1 MSDQGNK
8 TRQPSAKHAL
18 DEVLKSLQD
27 LVRNELAEE
36 RAPSARGQTGE
47 KSKTVQAPITPAVA
61 TPRALELP
69 ADDAIPVLTDP
80 VGHALP
86 GAKIATRQAA
96 RAPVAAAVAKPAPA
110 GGLQTEL
117 PLPLADEPRPDAAL
131 TEDIPVLQHV
141 VVPPPMPPP
150 ISSTRQRTP
159 AAVARQIAS
168 EVATRLA
175 AELGPAGTS
184 RLEPAIIRRLE
195 DLLREALE
203 KQAAESPRP

>member
-1 MSDQGNK
+1 MSDPGNK

-36 RAPSARGQTGE
+36 RALLPNERAGKAAQAERSPSPVPATFPRAVDDPSA
-47 KSKTVQAPITPAVA
+47 
-61 TPRALELP
+61 
-69 ADDAIPVLTDP
+69 DAIPVLTDP
-80 VGHALP
+80 IGHAIP
-86 GAKIATRQAA
+86 RTKTGTRPAA
-96 RAPVAAAVAKPAPA
+96 RAPVAAAVARPIPA

-117 PLPLADEPRPDAAL
+117 PLPLADEPAADPAAI
-131 TEDIPVLQHV
+131 EDIPVLQHV
-141 VVPPPMPPP
+141 AVPPPMPV
-150 ISSTRQRTP
+150 TRERN
-159 AAVARQIAS
+159 AATIARRVAN

-175 AELGPAGTS
+175 AELGAAGTS

-203 KQAAESPRP
+203 KQAAQSPRS